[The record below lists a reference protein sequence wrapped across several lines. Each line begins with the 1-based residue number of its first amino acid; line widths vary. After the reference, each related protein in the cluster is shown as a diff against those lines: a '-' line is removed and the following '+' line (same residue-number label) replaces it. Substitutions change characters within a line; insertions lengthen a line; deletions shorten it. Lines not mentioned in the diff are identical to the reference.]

1 MADPPCKRPR
11 TSGSGDLSPVAA
23 ASVRTPPVAGD
34 AVLAGN
40 SDASGSEGQPAAP
53 LSNSPPQPPP
63 GQPATRQPPFV
74 PVRTQ
79 TGFEHA
85 LRDGRSAQGAFPG
98 RPLSVFPPPRVG
110 ALTPRSPLLSAAAA
124 GQAHVCWT
132 PRPRAQRIP
141 AASRCTCIALA
152 SLLDRQSRAARR
164 LARRPA
170 SPAACGTRCRASIR
184 TART

>member
-40 SDASGSEGQPAAP
+40 SDASGSEGQPGGA

-85 LRDGRSAQGAFPG
+85 LRDGRSAQGTF
-98 RPLSVFPPPRVG
+98 
-110 ALTPRSPLLSAAAA
+110 
-124 GQAHVCWT
+124 
-132 PRPRAQRIP
+132 
-141 AASRCTCIALA
+141 LA
-152 SLLDRQSRAARR
+152 SLCQFSHLLVSA
-164 LARRPA
+164 P
-170 SPAACGTRCRASIR
+170 
-184 TART
+184 